1 MKINIIGHH
10 LEITDG
16 LKDHIEKKLK
26 KIEGHSQ
33 EISEIKIILSV
44 DNITH
49 NAEGN
54 IYLHKTD
61 LHAKCSSSDMY
72 QSIDLLVSKLDKQII
87 KHKDK
92 IKSHQSNKN
101 IRRTVAKY
109 RIKLK
114 ILPSNQRKV

>member
-10 LEITDG
+10 LKITDG
-16 LKDHIEKKLK
+16 LKDHIAKKLK

-101 IRRTVAKY
+101 IKRTDFSAD
-109 RIKLK
+109 
-114 ILPSNQRKV
+114 N

>member
-1 MKINIIGHH
+1 MKVNLIGHH

-16 LKDHIEKKLK
+16 LKDHIGKKLK

-33 EISEIKIILSV
+33 GISEIKIILSV

-72 QSIDLLVSKLDKQII
+72 RSIDLLVSKLDKQII

-92 IKSHQSNKN
+92 IKNHQSHQN
-101 IRRTVAKY
+101 IKRTDFSAE
-109 RIKLK
+109 
-114 ILPSNQRKV
+114 N

>member
-16 LKDHIEKKLK
+16 LKDHIGKKLK

-54 IYLHKTD
+54 IYLHKTA

-92 IKSHQSNKN
+92 IKNHQSHQN
-101 IRRTVAKY
+101 IKRTDFSAE
-109 RIKLK
+109 
-114 ILPSNQRKV
+114 N

>member
-10 LEITDG
+10 LEITEG
-16 LKDHIEKKLK
+16 LKDHIAKKLK

-33 EISEIKIILSV
+33 DILEIKIILSV
-44 DNITH
+44 ENITH

-72 QSIDLLVSKLDKQII
+72 QSIDLLLNKLDKQII
-87 KHKDK
+87 KHNDK
-92 IKSHQSNKN
+92 IKRH
-101 IRRTVAKY
+101 
-109 RIKLK
+109 
-114 ILPSNQRKV
+114 PSNNNIKRTDFSAEN

>member
-10 LEITDG
+10 LDITDG
-16 LKDHIEKKLK
+16 LKDHIGKKLK

-33 EISEIKIILSV
+33 DILEFKIILSV
-44 DNITH
+44 ENITH

-72 QSIDLLVSKLDKQII
+72 QSIDLLLNKLDKQII
-87 KHKDK
+87 KHNDK
-92 IKSHQSNKN
+92 IKRH
-101 IRRTVAKY
+101 
-109 RIKLK
+109 
-114 ILPSNQRKV
+114 PSNNNIKRTDFSAEN

>member
-16 LKDHIEKKLK
+16 LKDHIGKKLK

-44 DNITH
+44 ENITH

-72 QSIDLLVSKLDKQII
+72 RSIDLLLNKLDKQII
-87 KHKDK
+87 KHNDK
-92 IKSHQSNKN
+92 IKRH
-101 IRRTVAKY
+101 
-109 RIKLK
+109 
-114 ILPSNQRKV
+114 PSNNNIKRTDFSAEN

>member
-10 LEITDG
+10 LDITDG
-16 LKDHIEKKLK
+16 IKDHIGKKLK

-33 EISEIKIILSV
+33 DILEIKIILSV
-44 DNITH
+44 ENITH

-72 QSIDLLVSKLDKQII
+72 QSIDLLLNKLDKQII
-87 KHKDK
+87 KHNDK
-92 IKSHQSNKN
+92 IKRH
-101 IRRTVAKY
+101 
-109 RIKLK
+109 
-114 ILPSNQRKV
+114 PSNNNIKRTDFSAEN

>member
-16 LKDHIEKKLK
+16 LKDHIGKKLK

-33 EISEIKIILSV
+33 EISEIKIILSIE
-44 DNITH
+44 NITH

-61 LHAKCSSSDMY
+61 FHAKCSSADMY

-92 IKSHQSNKN
+92 IKNHQSQQN
-101 IRRTVAKY
+101 IKRTDFSA
-109 RIKLK
+109 
-114 ILPSNQRKV
+114 

>member
-1 MKINIIGHH
+1 MKINITGHH

-16 LKDHIEKKLK
+16 LKDHIGKKLK

-33 EISEIKIILSV
+33 EISEIKIILSIE
-44 DNITH
+44 NITH

-72 QSIDLLVSKLDKQII
+72 QSIDLLLNKLDKQII
-87 KHKDK
+87 KHNDK
-92 IKSHQSNKN
+92 IKRH
-101 IRRTVAKY
+101 
-109 RIKLK
+109 
-114 ILPSNQRKV
+114 PSNNNIKRTDFSAEN